1 MIKILEIV
9 NVGSLKGFKR
19 QTTSTYI
26 MINMKNTNEC
36 EKRAQIV

>member
-1 MIKILEIV
+1 MYDKDFRNSEC
-9 NVGSLKGFKR
+9 SLKGFKR
-19 QTTSTYI
+19 QTTYI

>member
-19 QTTSTYI
+19 QTTYI